1 MHMPLMGKGWPGSG
15 SRRPA
20 LPPEKSTSPEASI
33 PNFTDATQGT
43 PLLPRAR
50 PSPFCLSMYSSIHL
64 FICSSIRLSIHQTA
78 TTGITVLGGPTTNA
92 SQPPRRTRRRRAADH
107 TRRAGDCEMW
117 LSLTGPA
124 TMDHA
129 CHSRSRSPEGA
140 GARVGGV
147 QTFREPLG
155 VPAYAPCCASPTPC
169 LLVHVPC
176 LKVSMCSTL
185 SPPRCG

>member
-1 MHMPLMGKGWPGSG
+1 MHMPPSWVKVGRGVARVGQPC
-15 SRRPA
+15 RPR
-20 LPPEKSTSPEASI
+20 K
-33 PNFTDATQGT
+33 
-43 PLLPRAR
+43 AR
-50 PSPFCLSMYSSIHL
+50 PLRLVYQTSLTPHKGRRYCQGRGPHPSVCLCIHL
-64 FICSSIRLSIHQTA
+64 FICSSIRLSIHETA
-78 TTGITVLGGPTTNA
+78 TTGITVLGGPTTNV

-147 QTFREPLG
+147 RTFREPLG

-176 LKVSMCSTL
+176 LEVSTCSTL